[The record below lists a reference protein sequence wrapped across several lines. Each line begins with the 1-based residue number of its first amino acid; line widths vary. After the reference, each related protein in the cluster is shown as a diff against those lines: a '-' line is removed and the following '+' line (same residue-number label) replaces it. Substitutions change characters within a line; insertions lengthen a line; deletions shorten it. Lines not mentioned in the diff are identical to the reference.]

1 MNFKVSKLKWIEIIH
16 ETKYYGFGLIHNWS
30 MEIFGQKQDELF
42 KLLNMVVLPAW
53 ILLVIAPRTKFT
65 KNIVI
70 FTAISVCF
78 AFIFFELMSITN
90 TTSVNNMK
98 ETITMIKS
106 FTLAGLQQK
115 ISDMNFYDIMKP
127 FFFSD
132 LGFLII
138 WSHYIIIDLLLG
150 YYITKDA
157 FTSNIP
163 HLFISPCLFLTL
175 MAAPIGF
182 LSYMLM
188 KNFYHYI
195 LRK

>member
-1 MNFKVSKLKWIEIIH
+1 
-16 ETKYYGFGLIHNWS
+16 
-30 MEIFGQKQDELF
+30 MEIFGHKQDELF

-70 FTAISVCF
+70 FTALSVSF
-78 AFIFFELMSITN
+78 AFVFLELMSITN
-90 TTSVNNMK
+90 TTSVNNIK
-98 ETITMIKS
+98 EATTMLKS

-138 WSHYIIIDLLLG
+138 WAHYVIIDLLLG
-150 YYITKDA
+150 FYITKDSIA
-157 FTSNIP
+157 SNIP
-163 HLFISPCLFLTL
+163 HLFILPCLFFTL

-182 LSYMLM
+182 LSYMLV
-188 KNFYHYI
+188 KNFHYYI
-195 LRK
+195 LAK